1 MFKIVADAFLCS
13 SKSPTHTLFFFTL
26 SIECPTGAAE
36 KKKETRKRKRHPEV
50 RLCPGRWSRQV
61 TSLDKKSKKGQ
72 KNGGHSRANP
82 MYTLSVFIT
91 DALDKEGKP
100 KWRFSW
106 SPTGAATLLLPVNL
120 GEGWA
125 QNKKNVA
132 GKQRAQPF
140 SRA

>member
-1 MFKIVADAFLCS
+1 
-13 SKSPTHTLFFFTL
+13 
-26 SIECPTGAAE
+26 
-36 KKKETRKRKRHPEV
+36 
-50 RLCPGRWSRQV
+50 
-61 TSLDKKSKKGQ
+61 
-72 KNGGHSRANP
+72 